1 MNLSSKE
8 AAILEQLVV
17 AGSAELYGLQ
27 MVKAS
32 GDRLKLGTIY
42 VTLNRLEDKGYVTSR
57 KEVDAQQTVPRR
69 LYRISGAGARAFHV
83 YMAGMTAMANATELQ
98 GAA

>member
-1 MNLSSKE
+1 MNLSAKE

-17 AGSAELYGLQ
+17 AASRERYGLE

-32 GDRLKLGTIY
+32 DGNLKLGTIY

-57 KEVDAQQTVPRR
+57 KEDSPQQTIPRR
-69 LYRISGAGARAFHV
+69 LYKITGEGARAFNA
-83 YMAGMTAMANATELQ
+83 YAAGMRAMEMSLAG
-98 GAA
+98 GAV